1 MLTIVTGPPCG
12 GKTTHIATH
21 AHPGDIIIDLDRIA
35 LAITTDDTNHHD
47 YPEHVRHTAIQARA
61 AAIRAALPLADRY
74 DVWIIDSRPTRTS
87 WAAYRQAS
95 ARHVT
100 CDPGQHEVTRRAA
113 TQRPAWVLALIADW
127 YQQ

>member
-12 GKTTHIATH
+12 GKTTHIANH

-74 DVWIIDSRPTRTS
+74 NVWIIDSRPTRSS
-87 WAAYRQAS
+87 WAAYRQAR
-95 ARHVT
+95 AHHVT
-100 CDPGQHEVTRRAA
+100 CDPGQHEVTRRA
-113 TQRPAWVLALIADW
+113 TTGRPAWVLQLIADW
-127 YQQ
+127 YQ